1 MFLQK
6 AVSNLLKKFKNTVPW
21 RYVIRDLKGEE
32 IVGMFYVKKLQK
44 TNRKEFSIEKIIK
57 RKSNKLYATWKGYDS
72 LIMQQ
77 QQI

>member
-32 IVGMFYVKKLQK
+32 IVGMFYVKKIAK
-44 TNRKEFSIEKIIK
+44 NKSK
-57 RKSNKLYATWKGYDS
+57 RV
-72 LIMQQ
+72 
-77 QQI
+77 